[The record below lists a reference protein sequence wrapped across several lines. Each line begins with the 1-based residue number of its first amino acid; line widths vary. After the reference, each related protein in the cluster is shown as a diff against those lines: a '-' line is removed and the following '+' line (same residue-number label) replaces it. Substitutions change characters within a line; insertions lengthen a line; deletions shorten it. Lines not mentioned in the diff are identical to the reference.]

1 MQKTPKK
8 NFLPGREEGCVLA
21 NLYLINA
28 EVAIKGVWNKWKF
41 YMQRN
46 NLIYLYLFVSLI
58 KEKNVK

>member
-28 EVAIKGVWNKWKF
+28 EVAIKGV
-41 YMQRN
+41 
-46 NLIYLYLFVSLI
+46 
-58 KEKNVK
+58 